1 MYEKVNIAL
10 NKETNLDITW
20 EEFIAAGDYSDPKQV
35 TKLSDFVMKQQNKIL
50 GHIIRAPA
58 EDLMR
63 RPAMG
68 RHLQQNEQLYKR
80 AGGPRMK
87 WVGENCRYAYRSF
100 YDEEFSYYN
109 PEHIRK
115 LTELAENT
123 HF

>member
-1 MYEKVNIAL
+1 
-10 NKETNLDITW
+10 
-20 EEFIAAGDYSDPKQV
+20 
-35 TKLSDFVMKQQNKIL
+35 MKQQNKIL

-87 WVGENCRYAYRSF
+87 WVGENCRYAYRRF

-115 LTELAENT
+115 LTELAENR